1 MILAGLSSRSVTFAG
16 FAAIA
21 AIAVAW
27 EVVSALRFPTMTLG
41 RVVRWAM
48 RARTARLLLLAFWI
62 WLGWHLFARGSGAFK
77 KGE

>member
-1 MILAGLSSRSVTFAG
+1 VIIAALSSRSVTFAG
-16 FAAIA
+16 FAAIV

-27 EVVSALRFPTMTLG
+27 EVVSALRFPNMTLG

-77 KGE
+77 KGD

>member
-1 MILAGLSSRSVTFAG
+1 VTIAGVSSRAVTFAG
-16 FAAIA
+16 FAAIVA
-21 AIAVAW
+21 VAVAW
-27 EVVSALRFPTMTLG
+27 ELVSALRFPNMTLG

-48 RARTARLLLLAFWI
+48 RARTARLVFLAFWI